1 MDETRKAI
9 LSFDENLKVLKTHF
23 DEKTS
28 TLLKTLIEQMDQIE
42 KRWSQLIDHLEECSS
57 QVKKK
62 SFLLLSSHHVSFG
75 LVEQI
80 VDEFQQ

>member
-1 MDETRKAI
+1 MDETRKEI

-28 TLLKTLIEQMDQIE
+28 TLLKILIEQRDQIE

-57 QVKKK
+57 QVRIRLFFSCLKT
-62 SFLLLSSHHVSFG
+62 SFFG
-75 LVEQI
+75 
-80 VDEFQQ
+80 FS